1 MPNVFERAGAYA
13 PAPICGD
20 EDLSIGFL
28 IEALVAKGSMPRDLK
43 AELLKLLQPWYAASV
58 ADDDL
63 PWDGFDQL
71 YREWLAQEP
80 VIDAAEYDHDWLPA
94 LTSALLGG

>member
-1 MPNVFERAGAYA
+1 MCV
-13 PAPICGD
+13 
-20 EDLSIGFL
+20 
-28 IEALVAKGSMPRDLK
+28 
-43 AELLKLLQPWYAASV
+43 QPWYAASV

-80 VIDAAEYDHDWLPA
+80 VIDAAEYDHDRLPA
-94 LTSALLGG
+94 LTRAVLGG